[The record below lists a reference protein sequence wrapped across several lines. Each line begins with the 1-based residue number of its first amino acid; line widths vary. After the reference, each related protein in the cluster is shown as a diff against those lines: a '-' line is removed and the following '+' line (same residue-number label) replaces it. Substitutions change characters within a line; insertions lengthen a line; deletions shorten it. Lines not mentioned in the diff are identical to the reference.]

1 MLSRRQAITT
11 LGATV
16 GTTIGAG
23 ALLGGPLAPVAL
35 ARAAT
40 DKRFIVVVLRG
51 GMDGLAAVP
60 PYADRDY
67 PDLRGILA
75 IPGPGEADGAL
86 DLDGRFGLHPALA
99 PLHDLYQ
106 AKEMAVLHA
115 AATSYR
121 SRSHFDA
128 QDMLENGATSPKGA
142 RDGWLNRALALMGS
156 PMGGADRR
164 LGLAVGQGVP
174 LMLRGDTPVGG
185 WAPRRLP
192 HVDDGFLGRLSML
205 YRGDPILEPAL
216 REGMRSQAMTDEV
229 LGGGMRAMKR
239 GGRGRAAAMR
249 ASVSAVGKLL
259 ADPDGARIAVMEAG
273 GWDTHANQGVQTGQL
288 ANRLKGLAEA
298 LVEMKTALGP
308 AWKHTVVAVV
318 TEFGR
323 TAAPNGTR
331 GTDHG
336 TGAAAFLLGGAVA
349 GGQVHARWPG
359 LSANRLYQGRD
370 LAPTTDLRS
379 VFKAVLVRHLE
390 IPAADVDRV
399 VFPGSREAKPLGSLI
414 RA

>member
-156 PMGGADRR
+156 SDRR

-192 HVDDGFLGRLSML
+192 PVDDGFLGRLSML

-273 GWDTHANQGVQTGQL
+273 D
-288 ANRLKGLAEA
+288 RKS
-298 LVEMKTALGP
+298 
-308 AWKHTVVAVV
+308 VV
-318 TEFGR
+318 
-323 TAAPNGTR
+323 
-331 GTDHG
+331 
-336 TGAAAFLLGGAVA
+336 
-349 GGQVHARWPG
+349 
-359 LSANRLYQGRD
+359 
-370 LAPTTDLRS
+370 
-379 VFKAVLVRHLE
+379 
-390 IPAADVDRV
+390 
-399 VFPGSREAKPLGSLI
+399 
-414 RA
+414 